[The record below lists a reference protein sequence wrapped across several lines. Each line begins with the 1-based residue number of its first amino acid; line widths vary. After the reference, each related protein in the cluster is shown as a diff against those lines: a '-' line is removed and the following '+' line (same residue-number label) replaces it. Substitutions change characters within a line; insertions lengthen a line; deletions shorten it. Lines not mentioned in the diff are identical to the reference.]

1 MTVVSEPYLEKY
13 CLDIQKPKSSYSQ
26 TSFQSATYH
35 VFPVFLGICKYHIK
49 SSNGYWN
56 KEMGVTL
63 LDSEFSQ
70 AYLTM
75 KPHLLAHLEEQGF
88 QGTPFGKCCSG
99 GVHTPMLHPLV
110 FYC

>member
-1 MTVVSEPYLEKY
+1 M
-13 CLDIQKPKSSYSQ
+13 
-26 TSFQSATYH
+26 SF
-35 VFPVFLGICKYHIK
+35 PLFLGICKYHIK
-49 SSNGYWN
+49 KSNGYWN

-63 LDSEFSQ
+63 LNSEFSQ

-75 KPHLLAHLEEQGF
+75 KSHLLAHLEEQGF

-99 GVHTPMLHPLV
+99 GVHTPMLHLLV